1 MQSLAD
7 PTSSVAAARHM
18 RLVPVKLERIQWL
31 ALAARLPALPLI
43 LLIHP
48 FVSLARKLCEGI
60 VGL

>member
-7 PTSSVAAARHM
+7 PTSSVAAIHHM

-31 ALAARLPALPLI
+31 ALPALPLM